1 MFYVYVY
8 LDPLYPIYSEY
19 GDLKFD
25 NLPIY
30 IGKGKANRCKDHLHK
45 TNNPIFRN
53 KIKCW
58 KRKQIEPIIVKLHE
72 NLTEQEAW
80 DLEKKYIAAIGRLD
94 KGIGPLLNLTDG
106 GEGPSGV
113 TPWNKGKQTGWVP
126 SEDARARMS
135 AAHKGKPKSAE
146 TRAKMSAASK
156 GRPKT
161 DKHKAN
167 LSKAG
172 KGKSHHPHKGKTGVW
187 SQDQL
192 DKWSESHKKSWTP
205 KRRAEWSERMKGRK
219 LTEEHKRNVVEA
231 RLASGYTH
239 DEETRKLMSQKRK
252 EYWEKKRQDA
262 AKKEPP
268 AGDQID

>member
-8 LDPLYPIYSEY
+8 LDPLYAIYSEY

-30 IGKGKANRCKDHLHK
+30 IGKGKNNRCKEHLRK
-45 TNNPIFRN
+45 TSNPIFRN

-80 DLEKKYIAAIGRLD
+80 ELEKKYIAVIGRLD

-113 TPWNKGKQTGWVP
+113 TPWNKGKPTGWVP
-126 SEDARARMS
+126 SEDARAKISKANKGKTVSQETRDKIS
-135 AAHKGKPKSAE
+135 AGLKGKPKSAE
-146 TRAKMSAASK
+146 QKDKLSAA
-156 GRPKT
+156 
-161 DKHKAN
+161 N
-167 LSKAG
+167 
-172 KGKSHHPHKGKTGVW
+172 KGKSYHPHKGKTGVW

-192 DKWSESHKKSWTP
+192 DKWSESHKRSWTP

-219 LTEEHKRNVVEA
+219 LTEEHKRKVVES

-252 EYWEKKRQDA
+252 EYWEKKRQNA

-268 AGDQID
+268 TGDQID